1 MTKVLLALPLALML
15 AGCTTTSSQPDA
27 NLCQKLQPLT
37 VSDYARVL
45 SYPNADDF
53 PLPKRLYSPD
63 YPRALLIK
71 GISGK
76 ATVQYD
82 VLADGTTANIKV
94 VAKTHSKFG
103 KSLEK
108 AAACWTFEP
117 IKEARSLQQSYEW
130 FAR

>member
-1 MTKVLLALPLALML
+1 MIKNLTALSLGLML
-15 AGCTTTSSQPDA
+15 VGCTTTPSQPDT
-27 NLCQKLQPLT
+27 NHCQKLQPLT

-45 SYPNADDF
+45 SYPDADKF

-82 VLADGTTANIKV
+82 VLEDGTTANIKV

-103 KSLEK
+103 KSLER
-108 AAACWTFEP
+108 AAACWSFEP